1 VETLEQARPARRP
14 DRSGGQ
20 MTAMLELENI
30 RAGYNDAIAIEDISL
45 TIGQGEVVCL
55 LGANGAGKTTTM
67 RVVTGLIPLLSGTVR
82 YNGEDIS
89 QMPTH
94 DRVTAGICLSPEGR
108 QVFPDLTVMEN
119 LSLGS
124 FNRRARPNR
133 KQTLDQVL
141 TLFPKL
147 AERGGQA
154 AGLMSGGEQQ
164 MLAIGRALMGQPKL
178 LALDEPSLGLSPKM
192 VSTVF
197 ESIQTVARSG
207 ITILLVEQNTRA
219 ALSIAQRGYVLSA
232 GRVVHEGTA
241 TDLAQSEMVQKAFV
255 GAAFTRQSVRKSR
268 RERRLAESSPGG
280 ADA

>member
-1 VETLEQARPARRP
+1 MSPPILSLH
-14 DRSGGQ
+14 D
-20 MTAMLELENI
+20 I
-30 RAGYNDAIAIEDISL
+30 RAGYDDSIVVDGLSL
-45 TIGQGEVVCL
+45 VVEQGEVVCL

-67 RVVTGLIPLLSGTVR
+67 RVVTGLIALRVGKIM

-89 QMPTH
+89 QMPPH
-94 DRVTAGICLSPEGR
+94 ERVTAGICLSPEGR

-124 FNRRARPNR
+124 FNRRARPAR
-133 KQTLDQVL
+133 KQSLEQVF

-147 AERGGQA
+147 HERREQA

-197 ESIQTVARSG
+197 EAVQTIARSG

-219 ALSIAQRGYVLSA
+219 ALAIAKRGYVLSA
-232 GRVVHEGTA
+232 GRVVHEG
-241 TDLAQSEMVQKAFV
+241 LAAELAGSETIQKAFV
-255 GAAFTRQSVRKSR
+255 GAAFSAHRVRQSR
-268 RERRLAESSPGG
+268 RERRAAQGRQGDTG
-280 ADA
+280 A

>member
-1 VETLEQARPARRP
+1 
-14 DRSGGQ
+14 
-20 MTAMLELENI
+20 MTATMLELDNI

-45 TIGQGEVVCL
+45 RIEQGEVVCL

-67 RVVTGLIPLLSGTVR
+67 RVVTGLIPLLSGTIR

-89 QMPTH
+89 QLPAH
-94 DRVTAGICLSPEGR
+94 ERVTAGICLSPEGR

-133 KQTLDQVL
+133 AQTLDQVL

-147 AERGGQA
+147 AERSGQA

-197 ESIQTVARSG
+197 ESIQTIARSG

-241 TDLAQSEMVQKAFV
+241 AGLAQSEMVQKAFV
-255 GAAFTRQSVRKSR
+255 GAAFTSQGARISR
-268 RERRLAESSPGG
+268 RERRLAQSSQGG
-280 ADA
+280 AGA

>member
-1 VETLEQARPARRP
+1 
-14 DRSGGQ
+14 
-20 MTAMLELENI
+20 
-30 RAGYNDAIAIEDISL
+30 
-45 TIGQGEVVCL
+45 
-55 LGANGAGKTTTM
+55 
-67 RVVTGLIPLLSGTVR
+67 
-82 YNGEDIS
+82 
-89 QMPTH
+89 
-94 DRVTAGICLSPEGR
+94 
-108 QVFPDLTVMEN
+108 MEN

-133 KQTLDQVL
+133 KHSLEQVL

-147 AERGGQA
+147 YERRAQA

-164 MLAIGRALMGQPKL
+164 MLAIGRALMGQPRL

-197 ESIQTVARSG
+197 ESIQTVAKSG

-268 RERRLAESSPGG
+268 RERRLAESSQGG
-280 ADA
+280 AGA

>member
-1 VETLEQARPARRP
+1 VNPPILRLDDIQ
-14 DRSGGQ
+14 
-20 MTAMLELENI
+20 
-30 RAGYNDAIAIEDISL
+30 AGYDDSIVVDGLSL
-45 TIGQGEVVCL
+45 VVEQGEVVCL

-67 RVVTGLIPLLSGTVR
+67 RVVTGLIPLRAGKII

-89 QMPTH
+89 QMPPH
-94 DRVTAGICLSPEGR
+94 QRVTAGICLSPEGR

-124 FNRRARPNR
+124 FNRRARPAR
-133 KQTLDQVL
+133 KQSLEQVF

-147 AERGGQA
+147 HERREQA

-192 VSTVF
+192 VSAVF
-197 ESIQTVARSG
+197 EAVQTVARSG

-219 ALSIAQRGYVLSA
+219 ALAIARRGYVLSA
-232 GRVVHEGTA
+232 GRVVHEGSA
-241 TDLAQSEMVQKAFV
+241 AELAGSETIQKAFV
-255 GAAFTRQSVRKSR
+255 GAAFSAHRVRQSR
-268 RERRLAESSPGG
+268 RERRAAEARQGG
-280 ADA
+280 TGA

>member
-1 VETLEQARPARRP
+1 
-14 DRSGGQ
+14 
-20 MTAMLELENI
+20 MTTAILELDTI
-30 RAGYNDAIAIEDISL
+30 RAGYNDAIAIENISL
-45 TIGQGEVVCL
+45 AVGQGEVVCL

-67 RVVTGLIPLLSGTVR
+67 RVVTGLIPLLSGAIR

-89 QMPTH
+89 HMPAH
-94 DRVTAGICLSPEGR
+94 ERVTAGICLSPEGR

-133 KQTLDQVL
+133 KQSLERVL

-147 AERGGQA
+147 HERRSQA

-164 MLAIGRALMGQPKL
+164 TLAIGRALMGEPKL

-197 ESIQTVARSG
+197 ESIQTIAKSG

-219 ALSIAQRGYVLSA
+219 ALAIAQRGYVLSA
-232 GRVVHEGTA
+232 GRVVHEGAA

-255 GAAFTRQSVRKSR
+255 GAAFTKQSVRTSR
-268 RERRLAESSPGG
+268 RERRLAQSNGGG
-280 ADA
+280 AGA

>member
-1 VETLEQARPARRP
+1 MSEPILRLDNV
-14 DRSGGQ
+14 
-20 MTAMLELENI
+20 
-30 RAGYNDAIAIEDISL
+30 RAGYEDSVVIDGLSLEIE
-45 TIGQGEVVCL
+45 QGEVVCL

-67 RVVTGLIPLLSGTVR
+67 RAVTGLIPLLAGTIIYDGR
-82 YNGEDIS
+82 DIS
-89 QMPTH
+89 QMPPH
-94 DRVTAGICLSPEGR
+94 ERVTAGICLSPEGR

-133 KQTLDQVL
+133 KESLDRVF

-147 AERGGQA
+147 GERREQA

-197 ESIQTVARSG
+197 EAVQTIARSG
-207 ITILLVEQNTRA
+207 ITILLVEQNARA
-219 ALSIAQRGYVLSA
+219 ALTVAQRGYVLSA
-232 GRVVHEGTA
+232 GRVVHEGLA
-241 TDLAQSEMVQKAFV
+241 DDLMESESIQKAFV
-255 GAAFTRQSVRKSR
+255 GAAFSAHRVRQSR
-268 RERRLAESSPGG
+268 RERRAAEIRGG
-280 ADA
+280 GSRA

>member
-1 VETLEQARPARRP
+1 
-14 DRSGGQ
+14 
-20 MTAMLELENI
+20 MTTAILELDTI
-30 RAGYNDAIAIEDISL
+30 RAGYNDAIAIENISL
-45 TIGQGEVVCL
+45 TVGRGEVVCL

-67 RVVTGLIPLLSGTVR
+67 RVVTGLIPLLSGAIR

-89 QMPTH
+89 HMPAH
-94 DRVTAGICLSPEGR
+94 ERVTAGICLSPEGR

-119 LSLGS
+119 LALGS

-133 KQTLDQVL
+133 KQSLERVL

-147 AERGGQA
+147 HERRSQA

-164 MLAIGRALMGQPKL
+164 MLAIGRALMGEPKL

-197 ESIQTVARSG
+197 ESIQTIAKSG

-219 ALSIAQRGYVLSA
+219 ALAIAQRGYVLSA
-232 GRVVHEGTA
+232 GRVVHEGAA
-241 TDLAQSEMVQKAFV
+241 TDLAQSEMVQKAYV
-255 GAAFTRQSVRKSR
+255 GAAFTKQSVRTSR
-268 RERRLAESSPGG
+268 RERRLAQSNGGG
-280 ADA
+280 AGA